1 MASVNIKHASVS
13 FKKKIPFEPKMD
25 SGEKIGFSINGVRKL
40 DITCKNKNKNRNT
53 QKKHT
58 HTKKQKTNPKNS
70 LILYHS
76 KN

>member
-1 MASVNIKHASVS
+1 
-13 FKKKIPFEPKMD
+13 MD